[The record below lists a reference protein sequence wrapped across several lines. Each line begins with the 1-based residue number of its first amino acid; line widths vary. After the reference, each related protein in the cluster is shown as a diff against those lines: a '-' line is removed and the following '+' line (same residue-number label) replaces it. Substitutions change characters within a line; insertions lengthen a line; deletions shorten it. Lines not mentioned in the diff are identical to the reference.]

1 MVIIMEQKDI
11 LLIHLRVQLDTVNDL
26 VEHGVKDSHVLK
38 KEIELLN
45 QYAYAYNKECR
56 KQDPT
61 LCIKEVDL
69 NE

>member
-1 MVIIMEQKDI
+1 MKITQENI

-26 VEHGVKDSHVLK
+26 IEHGVKDPHVLK
-38 KEIELLN
+38 KEIERLN
-45 QYAYAYNKECR
+45 EYADAYNKECR
-56 KQDPT
+56 KQDST